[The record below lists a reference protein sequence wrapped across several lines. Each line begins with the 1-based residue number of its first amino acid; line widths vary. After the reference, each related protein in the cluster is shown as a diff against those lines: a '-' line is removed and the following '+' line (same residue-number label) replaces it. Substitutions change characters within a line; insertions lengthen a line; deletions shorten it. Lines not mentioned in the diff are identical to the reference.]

1 MYMAINR
8 KEPQRKVAGAG
19 YVSSSIFKPTSS
31 ENSDPDANYMK
42 YENLYEDYD
51 MNGRRSIG

>member
-1 MYMAINR
+1 MAINR